1 MFGIKRIYKYELDW
15 LLGVN
20 TSMREYLEIFSMEN
34 YKENCK
40 KDDEGYYIEVNDIK
54 LYMEEYKTK
63 SLCLYFEKENKRYYY
78 IQ

>member
-15 LLGVN
+15 MLGIN
-20 TSMREYLEIFSMEN
+20 KSMREYLEIFSMEN
-34 YKENCK
+34 YKTNCK
-40 KDDEGYYIEVNDIK
+40 KDDEGYYIDVNGIK

-63 SLCLYFEKENKRYYY
+63 SLCLYFEKEGQRYYY